1 MVQTGAM
8 DATEMLTDLARRPLD
23 QLDLFWDDVGTAQLN
38 AHPGGHPNSIAWLI
52 WHTGREIDAQ
62 LAGLTGTGESW
73 TAGGWADRFG
83 PTVPAGGHGFG
94 QSPAQARAVVVTDK
108 EVLREYLAVVT
119 DAATDYLGRL
129 RPADLD
135 EVVDERWDPP
145 VTRGVRL
152 VSIFADALQHV
163 GQAAYVAGIPDRR

>member
-8 DATEMLTDLARRPLD
+8 DATEILTDLARRPLD
-23 QLDLFWDDVGTAQLN
+23 QLDLFWDDVDTARLN
-38 AHPGGHPNSIAWLI
+38 ARPGGHPNSIGWLI

-62 LAGLTGTGESW
+62 LAWLTDAGESW
-73 TAGGWADRFG
+73 TAGDWADRFG
-83 PTVPAGGHGFG
+83 PTVPADGHGFG
-94 QSPAQARAVVVTDK
+94 HTPAEARAVVVTDK
-108 EVLREYLAVVT
+108 ALLREYLAEVT

-129 RPADLD
+129 RPEDLH

-145 VTRGVRL
+145 VTRGARL

-163 GQAAYVAGIPDRR
+163 GQAAYVAGIPDRH